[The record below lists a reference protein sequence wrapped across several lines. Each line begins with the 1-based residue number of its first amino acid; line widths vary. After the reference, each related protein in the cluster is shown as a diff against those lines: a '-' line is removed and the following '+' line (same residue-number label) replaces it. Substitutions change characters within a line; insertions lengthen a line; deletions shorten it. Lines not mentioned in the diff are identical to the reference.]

1 MREEEGQELIRAA
14 REAIEYY
21 FQYNDEPQVLKGVD
35 LDRYSEPRGVF
46 VTLKKHGELRG
57 CIGYP
62 LPIFPLGKAVVKS
75 ALAAAF
81 EDSRFGPLSV
91 KELKDL
97 EIEISVLTVPEKISV
112 KKPEEYLK
120 KIKIGRDGLLI
131 EYGMY
136 SGLFLPQVPTEQ
148 KWGMQEYLDNLCMKA
163 GMPPGTWKQPGVVLK
178 SFQAEIFEEKRR
190 K

>member
-1 MREEEGQELIRAA
+1 MREEEGQELVRAA

-35 LDRYSEPRGVF
+35 LDKYSEPRGVF
-46 VTLKKHGELRG
+46 VTLKKKGELRG

-62 LPIFPLGKAVVKS
+62 LPMFPLGKAVVKS

-81 EDSRFGPLSV
+81 EDFRFTPLSEN
-91 KELKDL
+91 ELKDL
-97 EIEISVLTVPEKISV
+97 EIELSVLTVPEKISV

-120 KIKIGRDGLLI
+120 KIKIGRDGLII

-148 KWGMQEYLDNLCMKA
+148 KWGMQEYLDHLCMKA

-178 SFQAEIFEEKRR
+178 SFQAEIFEEKR
-190 K
+190 KK